1 MLKMKSNDIKR
12 NIKQITDSCTG
23 IKIFLVN
30 NSGEI
35 FDSDIDNSVLDKFR
49 KDFVDSLKTKY
60 VDNDSFTVPFLSN
73 SDVRKHA
80 LYQFDFDEQ
89 DKPLEFSFLK
99 SIHKLKANEKLD
111 PYITKNGFN
120 DLKAI
125 VVRLKNSN
133 GKLMS
138 FYQHLHNLSLVTPEK
153 GMFLTTHKTRV
164 VKLEHDV
171 LRLGFNFM
179 FSYIDDI
186 YLIENIS
193 AFEKE
198 LGFDQVI
205 HTKATRFSEDLTDLN
220 LVEDM
225 GKFVARMNSETSF
238 ARKFVK
244 VFTHSAVIEQDL
256 KNEEIIKFAM
266 SKQFY
271 LDKLKVTDDGKQF
284 KLTSDSRCSAFLTL
298 LDDEFLKS
306 ELTGQ
311 DYIAKAK
318 DRAS

>member
-1 MLKMKSNDIKR
+1 MKSN
-12 NIKQITDSCTG
+12 NIKKCIKEITDTCTG
-23 IKIFLVN
+23 IKVFLVN
-30 NSGEI
+30 NGGEI
-35 FDSDIDNSVLDKFR
+35 FDSDIDNGVLDKFR
-49 KDFVDSLKTKY
+49 KDFVDTLKTKY
-60 VDNDSFTVPFLSN
+60 IDNDSFTSPYLSN
-73 SDVRKHA
+73 SDSRKHA
-80 LYQFDFDEQ
+80 LYQFDFEDN
-89 DKPLEFSFLK
+89 DKPLEFEFLK
-99 SIHKLKANEKLD
+99 SVNQLKANKKLD

-125 VVRLKNSN
+125 IVRLKNSS
-133 GKLMS
+133 GKVIS

-171 LRLGFNFM
+171 LRLGFNFV

-198 LGFDQVI
+198 LGFDKVI
-205 HTKATRFSEDLTDLN
+205 HAKATRLSEDLIDQN

-225 GKFVARMNSETSF
+225 DKFIERMNSETSF

-271 LDKLKVTDDGKQF
+271 LDKLKLTDDGKQF